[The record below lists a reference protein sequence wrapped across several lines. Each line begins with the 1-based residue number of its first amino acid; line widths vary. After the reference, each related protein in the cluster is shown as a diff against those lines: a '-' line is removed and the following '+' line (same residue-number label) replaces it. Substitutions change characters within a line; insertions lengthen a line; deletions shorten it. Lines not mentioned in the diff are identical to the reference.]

1 MWRVFL
7 SFKTASPASFFA
19 QKIEHM
25 SAETTAR
32 SKVIIDSNQAE
43 QALNELTQEAKK
55 YKDAMNAAAKAND
68 KAAFDKA
75 EQGWKRTSRA
85 VKEAKKELF
94 SVDSVMK
101 NLSGSSMNQLRAAQR
116 ALTSELNKMT
126 RGTTEYIAKSKQLK
140 QVTGEIRKVRTEMTG
155 LSGAQSGFFG
165 KMANGF
171 NRYGGMALGL
181 VASLT
186 GLGLTF
192 RKLANDAE
200 EYQQKV
206 ANLSALTG
214 LVGDDLDWLSKK
226 AKELSTSTTEDGIRI
241 TKSADEIVDAF
252 TVMGSKKPE
261 LLENKEALAA
271 VTTEAL
277 KLSEAA
283 QMDTKT
289 AVESLA
295 NVMNQFGA
303 EADQASKFINVLAAG
318 SKFGAAAVDKIA
330 ESVIR
335 FGPAAASANISVEES
350 VALIETLAEKGVDGQ
365 RAGTAL
371 RTALLKMQTG
381 ADEFNPKVVGLN
393 QALENLK
400 NANLSAGDM
409 VKLFGQEAY
418 TAGAI
423 LVENVD
429 RVKHYTDAVTDT
441 NVATEQAIKNTET
454 EKALR
459 QQAVNQFKLA
469 ALELGQRL
477 APALRHVTVTGGT
490 LVKVMIGLV
499 EWFSKYGK
507 YMIIAA
513 SAVAGYTIAIKA
525 AIWAKQLYT
534 TVVKIAD
541 IATKAFNTTIKMN
554 PIGIFVGLL
563 TAAATAFAIFS
574 RKTKESTRAQ
584 QELNNVLEDGAN
596 LLSQFADVED
606 RLRIINELNERQLDK
621 LKKDIQSQIEAQEDY
636 TKKLRA
642 EYESR
647 LLEDDNYLNVRN
659 AIQERMDIAR
669 QMREKGINED
679 RVLAYEKATQQMQE
693 GYLKHYYGEL
703 TTEEDKFKQKLDLLK
718 EYLKQVDTEILNN
731 EKGKKSDTIKQTYED
746 LRDALNDHYAQ
757 QRLAT
762 QKSYQQGEIDKEQ
775 RDSNMQ
781 VLEITHL
788 EAMLALQRQ
797 YSEETYDTEYKLTQE
812 RIKLMESVR
821 DANMKVVAD
830 ILSSNKTSSDELIEE
845 SIKSTNDYIEQQFAL
860 WEEVDEQ
867 EAKRQAAMLERRLRE
882 AEQYKQITDQMAAG
896 LGDLLGR
903 MATDAEMTAQEVIK
917 QFVLI
922 VLDAT
927 HAVVRAAIAQIWAQS
942 LASAESVL
950 TWGSA
955 GVAKALAISA
965 IVEAAFAGFKAAISS
980 VGQRAEGKYDVI
992 GADDGRTYNQVPYN
1006 GPMRTGVYSRPTL
1019 VAERGD
1025 ELIVDH
1031 GTLNNV
1037 RVNFPDVLPK
1047 IQASMV
1053 PQRAAGNVTER
1064 LTDTQPQASST
1075 QQADPNLI
1083 ALMQALNKTLAKG
1096 IRAEMSYSHFKAQTE
1111 KAQRIEQDS
1120 NRNP

>member
-1 MWRVFL
+1 MAIREKAITDVEINGQN
-7 SFKTASPASFFA
+7 ASTVLDQLKNKADGYRKA
-19 QKIEHM
+19 M
-25 SAETTAR
+25 
-32 SKVIIDSNQAE
+32 V
-43 QALNELTQEAKK
+43 EA
-55 YKDAMNAAAKAND
+55 NKAND
-68 KAAFDKA
+68 LTSYKKA
-75 EQGWKRTSRA
+75 EAELKKTERTMGQL
-85 VKEAKKELF
+85 KKATF
-94 SVDSVMK
+94 DVNQVMK
-101 NLSGSSMNQLRAAQR
+101 NLSSTSANDLTRAQR
-116 ALTSELNKMT
+116 QIQAELKKTT
-126 RGTTEYIAKSKQLK
+126 RGTAEYIAKSKQLQ
-140 QVTGEIRKVRTEMTG
+140 QVSTELRRVRTEMTG
-155 LSGAQSGFFG
+155 VAGAQGSFFG

-171 NRYGGMALGL
+171 NKYGGMALGL

-731 EKGKKSDTIKQTYED
+731 EKEKKSDTIKQTYED

-762 QKSYQQGEIDKEQ
+762 QKSYLQGEIDKEA
-775 RDSNMQ
+775 RDSGMQ
-781 VLEITHL
+781 VLEVAHL
-788 EAMLALQRQ
+788 EALLALQKQ
-797 YSEETYDTEYKLTQE
+797 YGEQTYDTEYKLTQE
-812 RIKLMESVR
+812 KIKLMESVR
-821 DANMKVVAD
+821 EANQR
-830 ILSSNKTSSDELIEE
+830 ILDQMLKDNELNSDKLIEQNIADTDAAILAE
-845 SIKSTNDYIEQQFAL
+845 FEAYDKATEEKMKLDQQAFDAYA
-860 WEEVDEQ
+860 Q
-867 EAKRQAAMLERRLRE
+867 KM
-882 AEQYKQITDQMAAG
+882 EQYKAVAGSMASSVGA
-896 LGDLLGR
+896 LLGQ
-903 MATDAEMTAQEVIK
+903 MATDAEMTSEEVAR
-917 QFVLI
+917 QVLLI
-922 VLDAT
+922 ALDSV
-927 HAVVRAAIAQIWAQS
+927 HAIARMAVAEIWAKS
-942 LASAESVL
+942 LKTEDSVL
-950 TWGSA
+950 TFGA
-955 GVAKALAISA
+955 TGVARALAISA
-965 IVEAAFAGFKAAISS
+965 IVEGAFAGLKAAVMN
-980 VGQRAEGKYDVI
+980 VGQRYAGKYDVI
-992 GADDGRTYNQVPYN
+992 GQDDGRTYRQVPYK
-1006 GPMRTGVYSRPTL
+1006 GDMKTGIYSQPTL
-1019 VAERGD
+1019 VGERGS
-1025 ELIVDH
+1025 ELVVDA
-1031 GTLNNV
+1031 GTLRNV
-1037 RVNFPDVLPK
+1037 SVNFPDVLPK
-1047 IQASMV
+1047 IRASMV
-1053 PQRAAGNVTER
+1053 PQRAAGNVAER
-1064 LTDTQPQASST
+1064 TQPNS
-1075 QQADPNLI
+1075 QQPMANSQQSDPELKALLYNINQLFAQGI
-1083 ALMQALNKTLAKG
+1083 AA
-1096 IRAEMSYSHFKAQTE
+1096 
-1111 KAQRIEQDS
+1111 RIEYSKIEDANTKVAKIRRDVS
-1120 NRNP
+1120 RS

>member
-1 MWRVFL
+1 MARSEIL
-7 SFKTASPASFFA
+7 TKARTE
-19 QKIEHM
+19 IEVEGK
-25 SAETTAR
+25 SAEQ
-32 SKVIIDSNQAE
+32 V
-43 QALNELTQEAKK
+43 LTDLKAKADQYTRAMVEAQ
-55 YKDAMNAAAKAND
+55 KAND
-68 KAAFDKA
+68 KVGFDKA
-75 EQGWKRTSRA
+75 KKSADEYNRA
-85 VKEAKKELF
+85 IK
-94 SVDSVMK
+94 SVQKGTTDVNAVMK
-101 NLSGSSMNQLRAAQR
+101 NLSGATMNDLLRVQR
-116 ALTSELNKMT
+116 RLTDEMRKTT
-126 RGTTEYIAKSKQLK
+126 RGTAEYVAKSKQLRM
-140 QVTGEIRKVRTEMTG
+140 VGAEIRKVRGEMTG
-155 LSGAQSGFFG
+155 LSGAQSGMFG

-252 TVMGSKKPE
+252 TLMGSKKPE

-277 KLSEAA
+277 KLAEAA
-283 QMDTKT
+283 QMDTKV

-350 VALIETLAEKGVDGQ
+350 VALVETLAEKGIDGE

-371 RTALLKMQTG
+371 RTALIKLQTG

-393 QALENLK
+393 KALENL
-400 NANLSAGDM
+400 NAANLSAGDL
-409 VKLFGQEAY
+409 VKIFGQEAY
-418 TAGAI
+418 NAGSI

-459 QQAVNQFKLA
+459 QQAINQFKLA

-490 LVKVMIGLV
+490 LVKVMIALV

-541 IATKAFNTTIKMN
+541 IVTKGFNATIKMN
-554 PIGIFVGLL
+554 PIGMLVGLL

-574 RKTKESTRAQ
+574 SRTKESTKAQ
-584 QELNNVLEDGAN
+584 KELNDVLQDGAD
-596 LLSQFADVED
+596 LLNQFTSIED

-621 LKKDIQSQIEAQEDY
+621 LKKDIETQIEAQEDY

-647 LLEDDNYLNVRN
+647 LLEDDNYLKVRN
-659 AIQERMDIAR
+659 AIQERMDVAR
-669 QMREKGINED
+669 QMRENGINED
-679 RVLAYEKATQQMQE
+679 RVLSYENATQQMYE
-693 GYLKHYYGEL
+693 GYLKQYYGEL
-703 TTEEDKFKQKLDLLK
+703 TTEEEKFKNKIELLK
-718 EYLKQVDTEILNN
+718 EYQVKVDAEIKNNALKNKTEE
-731 EKGKKSDTIKQTYED
+731 EKIYED
-746 LRDALNDHYAQ
+746 LRTALDEHHKN
-757 QRLAT
+757 QRLAI
-762 QKSYQQGEIDKEQ
+762 QRSYLQGEIDKEE

-781 VLEITHL
+781 VLEVAHL
-788 EAMLALQRQ
+788 EALLALQKQ
-797 YSEETYDTEYKLTQE
+797 YGEETYDTEYKLTQE
-812 RIKLMESVR
+812 KIKLMESVR
-821 DANMKVVAD
+821 NANQRILDQMVKDNQLNAD
-830 ILSSNKTSSDELIEE
+830 KLIEQNIAE
-845 SIKSTNDYIEQQFAL
+845 TDAAILAQFDAWDKEDQYEEKRRQDKKQKDADDLQAYMQKS
-860 WEEVDEQ
+860 
-867 EAKRQAAMLERRLRE
+867 
-882 AEQYKQITDQMAAG
+882 EQYRQITDQMASSIGALVG
-896 LGDLLGR
+896 Q
-903 MATDAEMTAQEVIK
+903 MATDAEMTAEEVARQLILIAIDSLHAMLKVYMGEVAIK
-917 QFVLI
+917 NVAKYGVIAGGLRTA
-922 VLDAT
+922 LLT
-927 HAVVRAAIAQIWAQS
+927 AAMEAIF
-942 LASAESVL
+942 
-950 TWGSA
+950 A
-955 GVAKALAISA
+955 GV
-965 IVEAAFAGFKAAISS
+965 KAAVSS
-980 VGQRAEGKYDVI
+980 VGQRYAGKYDVI
-992 GADDGRTYNQVPYN
+992 GQDDGRLYRNVPF
-1006 GPMRTGVYSRPTL
+1006 GGTPRTGIVGRPTIY
-1019 VAERGD
+1019 AERGD
-1025 ELIVDH
+1025 ELVVDNP
-1031 GTLNNV
+1031 TLRNV

-1047 IQASMV
+1047 IRASMV
-1053 PQRAAGNVTER
+1053 SQRAEGNVTER
-1064 LTDTQPQASST
+1064 LGTNT
-1075 QQADPNLI
+1075 QQSATDNELAGI
-1083 ALMQALNKTLAKG
+1083 VAQSNAIMAALTQQLAHG
-1096 IRAEMSYSHFKAQTE
+1096 IEANMRFDRLQKDLDNVTRIQTS
-1111 KAQRIEQDS
+1111 S
-1120 NRNP
+1120 NRRG